1 MQKPWNYGSR
11 WVMGGAAAVLA
22 LGALA
27 IACAAGSVEG
37 DPLEQGEGDGDE
49 DASVARDARAKYDA
63 GGDPPG
69 QDAGTG
75 DGGGGGGDAGAGDGG
90 GDGGTTA
97 GCGAPN
103 TCLGATSLGNLS
115 GDTGAGTLTRQG
127 TSSEWFTVRITED
140 DSGTFG
146 SPLKARLTLSSP
158 AGTNYD
164 LYVYVPD
171 SDTRACTTPT
181 HTGIGSSA
189 DDVVNLDFGEQ
200 GLFAN
205 GSDDSRTV
213 SVEVRHSSGPCDAA
227 HKWTLTLRGNP

>member
-1 MQKPWNYGSR
+1 MR
-11 WVMGGAAAVLA
+11 GGLRR
-22 LGALA
+22 GRSPRR
-27 IACAAGSVEG
+27 GRRHG
-37 DPLEQGEGDGDE
+37 RRR
-49 DASVARDARAKYDA
+49 ASVTRDARAKYDA

-69 QDAGTG
+69 QDAGTT
-75 DGGGGGGDAGAGDGG
+75 DGGGSDAGAGDGG

-103 TCLGATSLGNLS
+103 TCLAATSLGNLS

-127 TSSEWFTVRITED
+127 SSSEWFTVRITED

-181 HTGIGSSA
+181 HTGVGSSA